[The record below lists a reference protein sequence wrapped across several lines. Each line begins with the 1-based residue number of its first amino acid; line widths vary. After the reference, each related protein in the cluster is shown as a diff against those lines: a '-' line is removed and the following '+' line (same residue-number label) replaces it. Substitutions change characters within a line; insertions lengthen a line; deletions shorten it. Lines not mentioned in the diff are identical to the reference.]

1 MLYHTSVIL
10 LAKPFTL
17 HHSQSA
23 PVQGDTSQHQNQL
36 PELSGMAAALCLEAA
51 KEICSLG
58 KSYRDTFGN
67 CRKAPLTITHCTL
80 SAALILLHAREVK
93 DDQPR
98 ESDFECV
105 LSCVKTLQELSTSW
119 TPPRRYWRSL
129 VAMIESQ
136 KATGSKDA
144 LRQRTLHPVVS
155 SQPEPPW
162 QDTLSSPNNTLESA
176 GADDFTAVVATLD
189 EPKAQMAVPDYPD
202 LHYDQFILDMPFW
215 TGIQADLGSET
226 WLWDTQG
233 IEDVDLSLASMSR
246 G

>member
-1 MLYHTSVIL
+1 
-10 LAKPFTL
+10 
-17 HHSQSA
+17 
-23 PVQGDTSQHQNQL
+23 
-36 PELSGMAAALCLEAA
+36 MAAARCLEAA

-67 CRKAPLTITHCTL
+67 CRKAPLTFTHCTL

-136 KATGSKDA
+136 KAAGLKDA
-144 LRQRTLHPVVS
+144 PADQKLSGQRGVP
-155 SQPEPPW
+155 PELSFQSKPPW
-162 QDTLSSPNNTLESA
+162 QTTPSTPDDALVSVDV
-176 GADDFTAVVATLD
+176 DDFNGVMTTLD
-189 EPKAQMAVPDYPD
+189 EPKPHIAVPDYPD

-233 IEDVDLSLASMSR
+233 IEDVDLYLASVSH